1 MAEKSTKSDS
11 KTIFNPI
18 TLITSLIILI
28 GMVLMGLAIIFL
40 ARDPQLQP
48 SMPLELTKVSAF
60 TPTLKSVTP
69 TITPSPTPTSI
80 FFLPEGV
87 IGVGAYVQVIGTEGA
102 GLRMRADPGLDTAIK
117 FTAMDAEV
125 FLVIDGPIEID
136 GYTWWHLEA
145 PYDQTRSGWSAGD
158 FLTPIEEEN

>member
-125 FLVIDGPIEID
+125 FLVIDGPVEVD

>member
-40 ARDPQLQP
+40 ASDPQLQP

-60 TPTLKSVTP
+60 TPTLKSITP

-125 FLVIDGPIEID
+125 FLVIDGPVEID